1 MIRTY
6 FYRPKYYREVP
17 VSGCQADV
25 ADLLYNK
32 KMEKVAVLIPCYNEE
47 KTIAR
52 VVSDF
57 RQQLPDADIYVYDN
71 NSTDNTVVEAIGAGA
86 IVRYEKRQGKGNVV
100 RRMFAEVEAD
110 IYVMVDGDD
119 TYPAD
124 TVKALIAPVV
134 NGDAEMVIGSR
145 LHPSS
150 QSMFKPLNRI
160 GNRLFLVIV
169 NLIFRGKI
177 TDLLSGYRAFSRDIV
192 RRLPIL
198 SRGFEIETEITI
210 ASLERNCSIVE
221 IPVDL
226 TVRPEGSKSKI
237 KIWRD
242 GLLILSTI
250 FAYFRD
256 YKPLTAFGLIGFFVV
271 IAGIIPGVIVIN
283 EFLNTGLISRIPSAI
298 LAVGLVLTGFTIIF
312 TGLVLHAISR
322 RFQALD
328 CQLYNYM
335 RSGDRK

>member
-1 MIRTY
+1 M
-6 FYRPKYYREVP
+6 
-17 VSGCQADV
+17 
-25 ADLLYNK
+25 YNK
-32 KMEKVAVLIPCYNEE
+32 AMERVAILIPCYNEE
-47 KTIAR
+47 KTIAK

-57 RQQLPDADIYVYDN
+57 REQLPDADIYVYDN
-71 NSTDNTVVEAIGAGA
+71 NSTDNTVEEAARAGA
-86 IVRYEKRQGKGNVV
+86 IVRFEKRQGKGNVV
-100 RRMFAEVEAD
+100 RKMFSEVEAD
-110 IYVMVDGDD
+110 IYVLVDGDD

-124 TVKALIAPVV
+124 KVKELISPIVSD
-134 NGDAEMVIGSR
+134 DAEMVIGSR

-150 QSMFKPLNRI
+150 KSRFRPINRM
-160 GNRLFLVIV
+160 GNRLFLSIV
-169 NLIFRGKI
+169 NYLFRGKI
-177 TDLLSGYRAFSRDIV
+177 TDLLSGYRAFSMDMV

-210 ASLERNCSIVE
+210 ASLERNCRIVE

-250 FAYFRD
+250 FAFFRD
-256 YKPLTAFGLIGFFVV
+256 YKPLTAFGLTGLLFVT
-271 IAGIIPGVIVIN
+271 AGLIPGVIVIN
-283 EFLNTGLISRIPSAI
+283 EFLNTGLISRIPSVI
-298 LAVGLVLTGFTIIF
+298 LAVGLVLTGLTIF
-312 TGLVLHAISR
+312 FAGLVLHAISR

-335 RSGDRK
+335 RSGNKR